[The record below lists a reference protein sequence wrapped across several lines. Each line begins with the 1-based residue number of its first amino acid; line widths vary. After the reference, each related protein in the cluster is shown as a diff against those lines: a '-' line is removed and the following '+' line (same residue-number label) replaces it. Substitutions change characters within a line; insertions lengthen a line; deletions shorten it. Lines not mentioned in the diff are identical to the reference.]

1 MEPWCCRG
9 GVCGEVRSVAVAEV
23 VPGFEE
29 GDLAPHP
36 IYLAAAL
43 GGEVLESCVELSC
56 GEIGCD
62 GAVLRF
68 WGVVLR

>member
-1 MEPWCCRG
+1 MPPEMPA
-9 GVCGEVRSVAVAEV
+9 VRLSAVAEV

-43 GGEVLESCVELSC
+43 GGEVLGSCVEVRSR
-56 GEIGCD
+56 CD
-62 GAVLRF
+62 
-68 WGVVLR
+68 